1 MQFKKRIEYLD
12 AMRGLTMILVVYSH
26 VHLFSFHLFNYLG
39 GGNSYNDLFI
49 MIRMPLFFFVS
60 GFLVEKPGVVWKLQ
74 DVIPFI
80 KQKAKIQLI
89 PTFVFMLLFC
99 YLFDINVINCLG
111 DVGKCGYWFTI
122 TLFQYFL
129 AYSLCKMVP
138 ARFQYKAL
146 FVMTLLFF
154 GMIRFPGWDAFQFVK
169 LWYFVF
175 FSFGAYAKSHFSSF
189 VDFLKGKYFP
199 VLLVAFFLIAF
210 IKIKG
215 SFLDVTPIRVLENVF
230 LGMAGICIVFNFFR
244 KHEES
249 FRQTTVLGRAL
260 QYIGKRTLDVYLLH
274 YFFLPRHLELVGDF
288 FRDNYNPSVEFVCSF
303 LVSIVVVG
311 LSLVMSNVIRTSDTL
326 AHWLFGV
333 KKDISR
339 TA

>member
-1 MQFKKRIEYLD
+1 
-12 AMRGLTMILVVYSH
+12 
-26 VHLFSFHLFNYLG
+26 
-39 GGNSYNDLFI
+39 

-60 GFLVEKPGVVWKLQ
+60 GFLLDKPGVVWKLK

-80 KQKAKIQLI
+80 KKKAKIQLI

-99 YLFDINVINCLG
+99 YLFDINIIGCFM
-111 DVGKCGYWFTI
+111 DSAKSGYWFTI

-129 AYSLCKMVP
+129 AYSLCKMMP

-146 FVMTLLFF
+146 LVMSVLLL
-154 GMIRFPGWDAFQFVK
+154 GMTRLPVWGAFQFDK

-175 FSFGAYAKSHFSSF
+175 FSFGAYVKSHFQSF
-189 VDFLKGKYFP
+189 VDFLEGRYFS

-210 IKIKG
+210 MKIKG
-215 SFLDVTPIRVLENVF
+215 SFPDVTLVRAVENIF
-230 LGMAGICIVFNFFR
+230 LGIAGICIVFNFFR

-249 FRQTTVLGRAL
+249 FRQTTVLGKAL

-274 YFFLPRHLELVGDF
+274 YFFLPRHLEVVGDF
-288 FRDNYNPSVEFVCSF
+288 FRANYNPSVEFVCSF
-303 LVSIVVVG
+303 VVSIVVVG
-311 LSLVMSNVIRTSDTL
+311 LCLVMSNVIRTSDTL

-333 KKDISR
+333 KKI
-339 TA
+339 